1 MKVGK
6 VSQTVLKR
14 SLLKPLQFHREESMF
29 PPSVEEMCYGIKTGE
44 GEEVLSSTAVLY
56 GNEKD
61 LGVFALAQAANDLAT
76 RGAVPVAA
84 AVYIMLPPYAYESR
98 LKAMIEYVERAGS
111 AHGIQIIC
119 AKAET
124 SPAIN
129 QAIVYV
135 NGMGV
140 LKKEELLRSCMGKPG
155 QDIVLL
161 KLSLIHI

>member
-84 AVYIMLPPYAYESR
+84 AVSVATL
-98 LKAMIEYVERAGS
+98 LKTR
-111 AHGIQIIC
+111 
-119 AKAET
+119 
-124 SPAIN
+124 
-129 QAIVYV
+129 
-135 NGMGV
+135 V
-140 LKKEELLRSCMGKPG
+140 LWLRSWMN
-155 QDIVLL
+155 L
-161 KLSLIHI
+161 KIWMD

>member
-61 LGVFALAQAANDLAT
+61 LGVFALAQAANDLCT
-76 RGAVPVAA
+76 FLYG
-84 AVYIMLPPYAYESR
+84 Y
-98 LKAMIEYVERAGS
+98 GFG
-111 AHGIQIIC
+111 H
-119 AKAET
+119 
-124 SPAIN
+124 
-129 QAIVYV
+129 IVFT
-135 NGMGV
+135 
-140 LKKEELLRSCMGKPG
+140 GKRN
-155 QDIVLL
+155 I
-161 KLSLIHI
+161 SLIIQPVFFIPTRRDDSG

>member
-76 RGAVPVAA
+76 RGAVPVAGGG
-84 AVYIMLPPYAYESR
+84 YIFVPPHVFPHLHKWRQQYILCSR
-98 LKAMIEYVERAGS
+98 RMRMNRV
-111 AHGIQIIC
+111 
-119 AKAET
+119 
-124 SPAIN
+124 
-129 QAIVYV
+129 
-135 NGMGV
+135 
-140 LKKEELLRSCMGKPG
+140 
-155 QDIVLL
+155 
-161 KLSLIHI
+161 

>member
-1 MKVGK
+1 
-6 VSQTVLKR
+6 
-14 SLLKPLQFHREESMF
+14 
-29 PPSVEEMCYGIKTGE
+29 
-44 GEEVLSSTAVLY
+44 
-56 GNEKD
+56 
-61 LGVFALAQAANDLAT
+61 
-76 RGAVPVAA
+76 
-84 AVYIMLPPYAYESR
+84 
-98 LKAMIEYVERAGS
+98 MIEYVERAGS

-161 KLSLIHI
+161 KWIALEGTLRVMREKEEELSRRFIRHLNPIREMEGELFSVDELQIAKKMGVSAMHQIIEGGIWQLYGRWRKVPVWGLRLI

>member
-61 LGVFALAQAANDLAT
+61 LGVFALAQAANDLYNP
-76 RGAVPVAA
+76 R
-84 AVYIMLPPYAYESR
+84 
-98 LKAMIEYVERAGS
+98 GS
-111 AHGIQIIC
+111 ACGGSSIYY
-119 AKAET
+119 A
-124 SPAIN
+124 PA
-129 QAIVYV
+129 VCV
-135 NGMGV
+135 
-140 LKKEELLRSCMGKPG
+140 
-155 QDIVLL
+155 
-161 KLSLIHI
+161 

>member
-76 RGAVPVAA
+76 RGQCLWRQQ
-84 AVYIMLPPYAYESR
+84 YILCSR
-98 LKAMIEYVERAGS
+98 RMRMNRV
-111 AHGIQIIC
+111 
-119 AKAET
+119 
-124 SPAIN
+124 
-129 QAIVYV
+129 
-135 NGMGV
+135 
-140 LKKEELLRSCMGKPG
+140 
-155 QDIVLL
+155 
-161 KLSLIHI
+161 